1 MQDPMQIAIQHHQ
14 AGRLQE
20 AGRIYQSVLAHNP
33 NDPDALHLLGLVA
46 HQLGHHQPATQF
58 MSRAIGMKPSPAYYA
73 NLAEVWRALGQLDK
87 AIECCRAA
95 LALSP
100 AYPEAANNLGL
111 ALMQQGKLAEAIDQF
126 RAALMVRPNFALVH
140 TNLANAFR
148 AQGEL
153 ESAIKHYRKAIECD
167 PNLASAH
174 ANLGQLLCQRQELP
188 EALEHSQKTIELRP
202 GFAAAHYN
210 LGTVLSMMGNLD
222 EARRHYVEAL
232 RLNPSLAEAHC
243 NLGIVLNMMGK
254 LDEARQH
261 CVEALRLN
269 PSLAEAHSNLG
280 NVLRKMNN
288 FGEARQH
295 LVKALRLNPSIPETH
310 NNLGGVLQ
318 EMGNLDEARQHF
330 VEALR
335 LNPSFTAAH
344 SNLGSVL
351 FKMNNFGE
359 ARQHLVKALRLN
371 PAFAAA
377 HSNLGLLLQEMGNL
391 DEARQHCV
399 EALRLN
405 PSLAEAHSNLGSV
418 LGAMGNP
425 DEARQHFAEALRLNP
440 SFAATHCNLGSLRVT
455 LNDLKGAEESFRTS
469 LRYDPNGVR
478 AWEKLATL
486 LCSKLPD
493 DDLEAMRRLVA
504 NPALPKDRR
513 ASLHFGL
520 AQVFDAR
527 EQYTEAA
534 EHLLHANALTREV
547 WRERGE
553 NYDPVKH
560 SGFVNEMIATCTP
573 AYFHRLRG
581 LGLDSKLP
589 IFIIGLPRSGTTLI
603 EQILASHSQVF
614 GGDELPFT
622 PDDYKSLPEV
632 MRSVEF
638 EKPIRGNLA
647 MAYLS
652 RLDSEAIHTVA
663 QRHLDR
669 LRALNP
675 TAQRIT
681 DKLPE
686 NYMFLGLL
694 AVLFPKAK
702 FIHCRRDLRDVAVS
716 CWMTNFRW
724 ARWTNDPEH
733 IASRFHEYRR
743 LMEHWRTTL
752 PVPLLHIDYEET
764 VADLEGVARKL
775 VSWCGLEWEPACLEF
790 HRTQRPIHT
799 ASVTQVRQPI
809 YRRSLGRWKN
819 YEPELGNLFTKL
831 VGEKAV
837 RME

>member
-1 MQDPMQIAIQHHQ
+1 MQDPMQIAIQYHQ

-20 AGRIYQSVLAHNP
+20 AGRIYQSVLDRNP
-33 NDPDALHLLGLVA
+33 NDSDALHLLGLVA
-46 HQLGHHQPATQF
+46 HQLGQHQPAVQLI
-58 MSRAIGMKPSPAYYA
+58 SRAIAIKPSSAYYA
-73 NLAEVWRALGQLDK
+73 NLAEVWRALGQLDNS
-87 AIECCRAA
+87 IECSRTA
-95 LALSP
+95 LALQP
-100 AYPEAANNLGL
+100 AYPEAANHLGL
-111 ALMQQGKLAEAIDQF
+111 ALMQQGRLAEAIEQF
-126 RAALMVRPNFALVH
+126 QAALRVRPNFAIVH
-140 TNLANAFR
+140 TNLADAFR
-148 AQGEL
+148 TQGEV

-167 PNLASAH
+167 PNLATAH
-174 ANLGQLLCQRQELP
+174 GNLGQLLCERQELP
-188 EALEHSQKTIELRP
+188 EALEHCKKAIELRP
-202 GFAAAHYN
+202 GLAAAHGN
-210 LGTVLSMMGNLD
+210 LGTVLS
-222 EARRHYVEAL
+222 
-232 RLNPSLAEAHC
+232 
-243 NLGIVLNMMGK
+243 MMGK

-261 CVEALRLN
+261 FVEALRLNPRFAAAHGNLGTVLSMMGKLDEARQHFVEALRLN

-288 FGEARQH
+288 SAEARQH
-295 LVKALRLNPSIPETH
+295 FVEALRLNPSFAETH

-318 EMGNLDEARQHF
+318 EMGNLDEARRHF

-335 LNPSFTAAH
+335 LNPCY
-344 SNLGSVL
+344 
-351 FKMNNFGE
+351 
-359 ARQHLVKALRLN
+359 
-371 PAFAAA
+371 AAA

-399 EALRLN
+399 EAVRLN
-405 PSLAEAHSNLGSV
+405 PSLAEAHSNLGGV
-418 LGAMGNP
+418 LQEMEDL
-425 DEARQHFAEALRLNP
+425 DEARRHFVEALRLNP
-440 SFAATHCNLGSLRVT
+440 CFAAAHSNLGLLRVK

-469 LRYDPNGVR
+469 LRYDPDSIR
-478 AWEKLATL
+478 AWANLATL
-486 LCSKLPD
+486 LGNTLPD

-504 NPALPKDRR
+504 KPALPKEKR

-527 EQYTEAA
+527 KQYAEAA
-534 EHLLHANALTREV
+534 EHLLHANTLRLEV

-553 NYDPVKH
+553 NYNPVKH

-573 AYFHRLRG
+573 EFFHRLRG
-581 LGLDSKLP
+581 LGLDSELP

-614 GGDELPFT
+614 GGGELRFT
-622 PDDYKSLPEV
+622 TGDFKSLPEV

-638 EKPIRGNLA
+638 EKPTRGDPA

-652 RLDSEAIHTVA
+652 RLGGEAIHFIA

-675 TAQRIT
+675 TALRIT

-686 NYMFLGLL
+686 NYLYLGLL

-724 ARWTNDPEH
+724 TRWTNDPEH
-733 IASRFHEYRR
+733 IASRFHDYRR
-743 LMEHWRTTL
+743 LMDHWRTTL

-764 VADLEGVARKL
+764 VADLESVARKL

-809 YRRSLGRWKN
+809 YTRSVGRWKN
-819 YEPELGNLFTKL
+819 YEPALGHLFTKL
-831 VGEKAV
+831 VGEKP
-837 RME
+837 